1 MKIEILGT
9 GCAKCRKQFVAAEE
23 AVRQSGIEAEVVKV
37 EQLDEIM
44 ERGVMMTPSLV
55 LNGKVVSSGKVVAAK
70 VIASML
76 ATAVA
81 QSEANA

>member
-23 AVRQSGIEAEVVKV
+23 AAKQSGVQAEIVKV
-37 EQLDEIM
+37 EKLDEIM

-55 LNGKVVSSGKVVAAK
+55 LNGKVVSSGKVLPAK

-76 ATAVA
+76 ARAA
-81 QSEANA
+81 AEGEADA